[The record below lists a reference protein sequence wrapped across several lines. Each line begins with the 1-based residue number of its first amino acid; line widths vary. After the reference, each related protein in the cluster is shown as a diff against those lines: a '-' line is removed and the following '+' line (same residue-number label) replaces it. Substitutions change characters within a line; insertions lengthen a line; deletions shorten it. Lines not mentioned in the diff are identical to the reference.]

1 MALEKITENKIS
13 AALPV
18 RHAEKQAPA
27 QYVRYTPSQQGAQ
40 FNSGAQQRIIRMV
53 EAQKDPMEPPKFKI
67 NQKIPRAPPS
77 PPAPV
82 MHSPTRKVGLQ
93 PFLLLVLWLIP
104 FFV

>member
-1 MALEKITENKIS
+1 MEKLTQSKIS

-18 RHAEKQAPA
+18 RNAEKPAPA
-27 QYVRYTPSQQGAQ
+27 QYIRYTPSQQGTQ

-67 NQKIPRAPPS
+67 NQKLPKPPPS

-82 MHSPTRKVGLQ
+82 MHSPTRKVAIFIFYL
-93 PFLLLVLWLIP
+93 FIYKSSA
-104 FFV
+104 